1 MQTDHPVVSR
11 AQWDIAREA
20 LLRREKELT
29 RAHDALA
36 RERMAL
42 PWVKVD
48 KPYRFEGEAGAVG
61 LAELFQGRSQLIIYH
76 FMFGPDWEEGC
87 VGCSFLADH
96 MDSAIL
102 HLRQHDV
109 TVVAVSR
116 APYAKLDA
124 FKRRMGWRFPW
135 YSSEGCDFNFD
146 LQASVPKADGG
157 MEENSGASAFFRDPD
172 GEIFHTYSSFSRGV
186 ERLAGA
192 YNYLDFAPLGRNEHG
207 PHFNLGDWVRHHDRY
222 DDAPAHAC
230 HACG

>member
-61 LAELFQGRSQLIIYH
+61 LAELFQGRSQLIVYH

>member
-116 APYAKLDA
+116 AQYANLA
-124 FKRRMGWRFPW
+124 PFKRRMGWRFPW

>member
-29 RAHDALA
+29 RAQDALA

-48 KPYRFEGEAGAVG
+48 QPYRFLGAAGPTD
-61 LAELFQGRSQLIIYH
+61 LAGLFQGKSQLIVYH
-76 FMFGPDWEEGC
+76 FMFDPDWEEGC

-96 MDSAIL
+96 MDSAIM

-124 FKRRMGWRFPW
+124 FKQRMGWRFPW
-135 YSSEGCDFNFD
+135 YTSEGGDFNFD
-146 LQASVPKADGG
+146 LQASMPKADGS
-157 MEENSGASAFFRDPD
+157 MEERPGASAFFRDPH
-172 GEIFHTYSSFSRGV
+172 GEIFHTYSSFERGV

-192 YNYLDFAPLGRNEHG
+192 YNYLDFAPLGRNENG
-207 PHFNLGDWVRHHDRY
+207 PHFDLGDWVRHHDRY
-222 DDAPAHAC
+222 DDAQAHAC
-230 HACG
+230 AACG

>member
-42 PWVKVD
+42 PWVQVD
-48 KPYRFEGEAGAVG
+48 KPYRFQGEAGPVD
-61 LAELFQGRSQLIIYH
+61 LAGLFQDRSQLIVYH

-96 MDSAIL
+96 MDSAIM

-116 APYAKLDA
+116 APWARLEA
-124 FKRRMGWRFPW
+124 FKQRMGWRFPW
-135 YSSEGCDFNFD
+135 YSSEDSDFNFD
-146 LQASVPKADGG
+146 LQASVPKADGA
-157 MEENSGASAFFRDPD
+157 MQENSGASAFFRDPD
-172 GEIFHTYSSFSRGV
+172 GEIFHTYSSFARGV